1 MKTVLTLCE
10 ACRAVYSEAFT
21 LKTISGETTT
31 EKKKQCEKCGRKFS
45 SPYDLKQY
53 LVSGKGGRK

>member
-31 EKKKQCEKCGRKFS
+31 EKKKQVRSVGAS
-45 SPYDLKQY
+45 SAVLMT
-53 LVSGKGGRK
+53 